1 MGNRVTVSEYN
12 SVDFVDS
19 VDSVDSDRDN
29 DRSPLIGKGCL
40 AKEA

>member
-1 MGNRVTVSEYN
+1 MGNRVTVSD
-12 SVDFVDS
+12 VDPVDS
-19 VDSVDSDRDN
+19 VDSVDSVDFDRDN